1 MTSSEYKIY
10 LKRNDK
16 QILGTLKSNFAGS
29 IYNLYM
35 EDNKTIKCSIIF
47 GKYQKFDI
55 RKT

>member
-1 MTSSEYKIY
+1 LTSSEYKIY

-16 QILGTLKSNFAGS
+16 KILGKLKSNFTGS

-47 GKYQKFDI
+47 GQY
-55 RKT
+55 